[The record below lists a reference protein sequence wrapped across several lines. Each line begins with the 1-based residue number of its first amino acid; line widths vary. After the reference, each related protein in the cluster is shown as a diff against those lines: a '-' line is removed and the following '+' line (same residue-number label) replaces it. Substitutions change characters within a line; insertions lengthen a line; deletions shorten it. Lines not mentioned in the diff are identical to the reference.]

1 LRCKGEECSSVLKE
15 ASSGLGR
22 TQDPH
27 SVLEVLGSKDKI
39 EVEVEVELQVE
50 VEVECRRVKRRYF
63 RMMIHV
69 KVKKSV

>member
-1 LRCKGEECSSVLKE
+1 LRCTDEEYSSALGE
-15 ASSGLGR
+15 ASSELGR

-27 SVLEVLGSKDKI
+27 SVLEVLGSKDKV
-39 EVEVEVELQVE
+39 EVEVEVDVQVQ
-50 VEVECRRVKRRYF
+50 VEVECRREKRRYF